1 MVLGERD
8 SPCLSKLFVR
18 GGKGC
23 IGLLTQGEQRVNTS
37 CRKGCGEGK
46 LLGWTVRA
54 DLDTSSAWRTLG
66 FMLRDQLPWS
76 S

>member
-37 CRKGCGEGK
+37 CRKGC
-46 LLGWTVRA
+46 LGREAPW
-54 DLDTSSAWRTLG
+54 LDSQGPFRYLIS
-66 FMLRDQLPWS
+66 ML
-76 S
+76 